1 MLMRLKLFYR
11 FFYIY
16 RLINLCVIKYTCL
29 AIKTEC
35 IQKQRVEH
43 INNPLNISLDTPCEE
58 IVVGAYEANY
68 CADYA
73 KAIRKELINQFMKK
87 NGVITLALI
96 KGRIT
101 NINELCL
108 QRVVKECN
116 LQFDRKEDQG
126 TIQYNLS

>member
-1 MLMRLKLFYR
+1 MRLKLFHR
-11 FFYIY
+11 FLQIY

-35 IQKQRVEH
+35 IQKQRVEDL
-43 INNPLNISLDTPCEE
+43 NNPLNISLDTPCEE

-73 KAIRKELINQFMKK
+73 KSIRKELIHQFFLKK
-87 NGVITLALI
+87 GVITFVLI

-101 NINELCL
+101 NIHELCL

-126 TIQYNLS
+126 TIQYKLS